1 MYVWVGI
8 NVDDQL
14 SEVRRLASA
23 AEAAVGTKNS
33 CYTLPMHI
41 SLKISFPVDDARFD
55 EIVDRILDYFGT
67 AKPFDASVRGVER
80 ENTIAWIR
88 YAESDDLKAL
98 SVGLNEMLL
107 RDFGIGLHPYDN
119 DFKFHSTLFMDD
131 DADKVVGALERM
143 GTLPL
148 PDAIKVRRF
157 VVGCS
162 PTGALGTYQVY
173 REIMV
178 E

>member
-14 SEVRRLASA
+14 TEVRRVASA
-23 AEAAVGTKNS
+23 VETAVGTNNS

-55 EIVDRILDYFGT
+55 EIVDRILSYLSAT
-67 AKPFDASVRGVER
+67 APFDASVRGVEC

-88 YAESDDLKAL
+88 YAESDELKAL
-98 SVGLNEMLL
+98 SVGLNDLLL
-107 RDFGIGLHPYDN
+107 REYGIGLHPYDN
-119 DFKFHSTLFMDD
+119 DFKFHTTLFMDD
-131 DADKVVGALERM
+131 DAERVAKAVQRL

-148 PDAIKVRRF
+148 PDAVKVHRF
-157 VVGCS
+157 VVGTS

-173 REIMV
+173 RELTV

>member
-1 MYVWVGI
+1 MHIWIGI

-14 SEVRRLASA
+14 AEVRRMASA
-23 AEAAVGTKNS
+23 AEATVGTKHS

-67 AKPFDASVRGVER
+67 AKPFDASVRGVEC

-88 YAESDDLKAL
+88 YAESDALKAL
-98 SVGLNEMLL
+98 SVGLNDLLL
-107 RDFGIGLHPYDN
+107 REYGIGLHPYDN
-119 DFKFHSTLFMDD
+119 DFKFHTTLFMDD
-131 DADKVVGALERM
+131 DAERVSSAVEKM

-148 PDAIKVRRF
+148 PTTVRVHRF
-157 VVGCS
+157 VVGTS
-162 PTGALGTYQVY
+162 PTGALGPYRVY
-173 REIMV
+173 REIEV
-178 E
+178 

>member
-1 MYVWVGI
+1 M
-8 NVDDQL
+8 
-14 SEVRRLASA
+14 ASA
-23 AEAAVGTKNS
+23 AEAAVGTKHS

-41 SLKISFPVDDARFD
+41 SLKISFAVEQERSD
-55 EIVDRILDYFGT
+55 EIVDRILSYLSAT
-67 AKPFDASVRGVER
+67 SPFDATVRGVER

-98 SVGLNEMLL
+98 SVGLNDMLL
-107 RDFGIGLHPYDN
+107 REYGIGLHPYDN

-131 DADKVVGALERM
+131 DADKVVGALENM

-148 PDAIKVRRF
+148 PTTVRIHRF
-157 VVGCS
+157 VVGTS
-162 PTGALGTYQVY
+162 PTGALGTYRVY
-173 REIMV
+173 REIEV